1 MKQKLPLII
10 GLLSLFLTPPAFA
23 EDGGDLALEQ
33 GSIRA
38 KDAVIVGKTVR
49 IYATVK
55 NNSSVD
61 LLGTVK
67 FFDETKGVFIGDDQ
81 PVSAVGNGTDEVF
94 VDWEADSV
102 GEKTITARV
111 IPWVDAGDDPKNN
124 KITTTIYVDEDS
136 DGDGQPN
143 RQDPDDDNDGTND
156 DQDAFPLDAAETT
169 DTDNDGIGNNADED
183 DDNDGTPDVEDVFP
197 EDGKETHDED
207 GDGVGD
213 NADAFPKDPKE
224 SVDEDNDGLGANVD
238 PDDHNLGPVPKI
250 DLKDSVAMIGSSV
263 AFDASQTTDPDGR
276 VTAYSWDFGDGS
288 KAKGVQ
294 VKKKYDEAGNYKVTL
309 RATDDKGE
317 YRTTA
322 VTMTIIHRWQS
333 IPFLIGIGIVLAGG
347 GGFLV
352 YHFKFKKGRRKKSL
366 PGMQK

>member
-1 MKQKLPLII
+1 M
-10 GLLSLFLTPPAFA
+10 
-23 EDGGDLALEQ
+23 
-33 GSIRA
+33 
-38 KDAVIVGKTVR
+38 
-49 IYATVK
+49 
-55 NNSSVD
+55 
-61 LLGTVK
+61 
-67 FFDETKGVFIGDDQ
+67 
-81 PVSAVGNGTDEVF
+81 
-94 VDWEADSV
+94 
-102 GEKTITARV
+102 
-111 IPWVDAGDDPKNN
+111 
-124 KITTTIYVDEDS
+124 
-136 DGDGQPN
+136 
-143 RQDPDDDNDGTND
+143 
-156 DQDAFPLDAAETT
+156 
-169 DTDNDGIGNNADED
+169 
-183 DDNDGTPDVEDVFP
+183 EDVFP

-322 VTMTIIHRWQS
+322 ITMTVIHRWQS

-347 GGFLV
+347 AGFLV

>member
-1 MKQKLPLII
+1 MKNKTILIT
-10 GLLSLFLTPPAFA
+10 GLLSLLFTAPAFA
-23 EDGGDLALEQ
+23 EDGGDLALEK

-55 NNSSVD
+55 NNSPVD

-67 FFDETKGVFIGDDQ
+67 FFDETKGAFIGDDQ
-81 PVSAVGNGTDEVF
+81 PVSAVANGTDEVF

-111 IPWVDAGDDPKNN
+111 IPWVDVGDDPKNN
-124 KITTTIYVDEDS
+124 KITATIYVDEDS
-136 DGDGQPN
+136 DGDGKPN
-143 RQDPDDDNDGTND
+143 RQDPDDDNDATND
-156 DQDAFPLDAAETT
+156 DQDAFPLDAAETK
-169 DTDNDGIGNNADED
+169 DSDNDGVGNNADED
-183 DDNDGTPDVEDVFP
+183 DDNDSAPDLMDAFP
-197 EDGKETHDED
+197 EDSKETQDQD

-224 SVDEDNDGLGANVD
+224 TVDEDKDGLGANVD
-238 PDDHNLGPVPKI
+238 PDDHNLGPAPKI
-250 DLKDSVAMIGSSV
+250 DLKDSVAMIGSSIE
-263 AFDASQTTDPDGR
+263 FDASGTKDPDGQ
-276 VTAYSWDFGDGS
+276 VAGYSWDFGDGS
-288 KAKGVQ
+288 KGKGVQ
-294 VKKKYDEAGNYKVTL
+294 VKKKYEKAGNYKVTL

-322 VTMTIIHRWQS
+322 ITMTIIHRWQS
-333 IPFLIGIGIVLAGG
+333 IPFLIGVGIVLAGLVG
-347 GGFLV
+347 YMV
-352 YHFKFKKGRRKKSL
+352 YHFKFKKGKRKKTL